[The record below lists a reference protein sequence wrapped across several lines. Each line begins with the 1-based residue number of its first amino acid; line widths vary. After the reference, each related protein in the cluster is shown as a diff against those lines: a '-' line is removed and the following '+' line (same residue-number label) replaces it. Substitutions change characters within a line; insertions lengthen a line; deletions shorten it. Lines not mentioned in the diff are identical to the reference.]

1 MASYICCC
9 PPQQLRSILTFD
21 VSNPG
26 LCKGKSNREIGQILG
41 CRIGTV
47 KKHLY
52 RAYAKLG
59 VENRLQV
66 TNLLLLKN
74 AIESGSISDILRSA
88 ATRAVAFAASVALAL
103 AEAMSDWDLTF
114 DFL

>member
-1 MASYICCC
+1 MQGEIELGDR
-9 PPQQLRSILTFD
+9 P
-21 VSNPG
+21 NPG
-26 LCKGKSNREIGQILG
+26 LQERDGEKA
-41 CRIGTV
+41 
-47 KKHLY
+47 LY

-66 TNLLLLKN
+66 INLLLLKN

-88 ATRAVAFAASVALAL
+88 ATRAVAFAARVALAL

>member
-1 MASYICCC
+1 
-9 PPQQLRSILTFD
+9 
-21 VSNPG
+21 
-26 LCKGKSNREIGQILG
+26 
-41 CRIGTV
+41 V

-66 TNLLLLKN
+66 INLLLLKN

-114 DFL
+114 DFLSGASLRVLRSCLSLREAIWKRTRVSPHY